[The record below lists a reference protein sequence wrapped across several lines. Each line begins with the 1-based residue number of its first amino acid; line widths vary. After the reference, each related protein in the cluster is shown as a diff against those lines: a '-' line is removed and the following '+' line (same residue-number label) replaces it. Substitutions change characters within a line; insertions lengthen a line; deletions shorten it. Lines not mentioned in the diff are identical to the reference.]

1 MTGTICAYHG
11 AITFLTFN
19 IKENQL
25 ICSAG
30 VALSNYWEQPP
41 NQIDVSFQ
49 SVSMT
54 FNSLTNSVKAQ
65 PSWIFS
71 SSSLDY
77 RLEWE
82 LKHIIHTYPY
92 NDGYM
97 YIWWEYV
104 SVTFPPLFIMTYS
117 HLVGIWRVGI
127 CWVTKPGSRPSLCQR
142 LWSFQPRS
150 VLSVHLFLPKI
161 SGFDGRI
168 LSSSFKL
175 FFGNDKEKTTM
186 TMTTMKTIITTTKD
200 NNKNNNYNGNEYND
214 SNDSK

>member
-1 MTGTICAYHG
+1 MQRSFLLEGNLPTDRFELLRHTTNTHCTHVTGTICAYHG
-11 AITFLTFN
+11 TITFLTFN

-54 FNSLTNSVKAQ
+54 FDSLTNSVKAR

-127 CWVTKPGSRPSLCQR
+127 CWVTM
-142 LWSFQPRS
+142 
-150 VLSVHLFLPKI
+150 
-161 SGFDGRI
+161 
-168 LSSSFKL
+168 
-175 FFGNDKEKTTM
+175 TTIMMM
-186 TMTTMKTIITTTKD
+186 TMMMI
-200 NNKNNNYNGNEYND
+200 
-214 SNDSK
+214 

>member
-1 MTGTICAYHG
+1 
-11 AITFLTFN
+11 
-19 IKENQL
+19 
-25 ICSAG
+25 
-30 VALSNYWEQPP
+30 
-41 NQIDVSFQ
+41 
-49 SVSMT
+49 MT

-127 CWVTKPGSRPSLCQR
+127 CWVTMMMTMRATSSSNVGQWLKCPA
-142 LWSFQPRS
+142 
-150 VLSVHLFLPKI
+150 
-161 SGFDGRI
+161 RI
-168 LSSSFKL
+168 LS
-175 FFGNDKEKTTM
+175 TAPAVM
-186 TMTTMKTIITTTKD
+186 I
-200 NNKNNNYNGNEYND
+200 D
-214 SNDSK
+214 SNEQTSGFRHHHHRHHYCHCYIQLWWLCLVHSTFLNSVALSQSIHRRLWQWRNCCALLLTCIVMIGLYDRNWRGKGLKNVS

>member
-1 MTGTICAYHG
+1 MQRSFLLEGNLPTDRFELRHTTNTHCTHVTGTICAYHG

-41 NQIDVSFQ
+41 NQIDVSFR

-54 FNSLTNSVKAQ
+54 FNSLTNSVKAR

-97 YIWWEYV
+97 YIWWICIYGGNMSVSHSHPYSLWHIPTWWEY
-104 SVTFPPLFIMTYS
+104 
-117 HLVGIWRVGI
+117 
-127 CWVTKPGSRPSLCQR
+127 
-142 LWSFQPRS
+142 
-150 VLSVHLFLPKI
+150 
-161 SGFDGRI
+161 DGWE
-168 LSSSFKL
+168 FA
-175 FFGNDKEKTTM
+175 G
-186 TMTTMKTIITTTKD
+186 
-200 NNKNNNYNGNEYND
+200 
-214 SNDSK
+214 

>member
-1 MTGTICAYHG
+1 MQRSFLLEGNLPTDRFELRHTTNTHCTHVTGTICAYHG

-41 NQIDVSFQ
+41 NQIDVSFR

-54 FNSLTNSVKAQ
+54 FNSLTNSVKAR

-117 HLVGIWRVGI
+117 HLAGIWRVGI
-127 CWVTKPGSRPSLCQR
+127 CWVTK
-142 LWSFQPRS
+142 
-150 VLSVHLFLPKI
+150 
-161 SGFDGRI
+161 
-168 LSSSFKL
+168 
-175 FFGNDKEKTTM
+175 
-186 TMTTMKTIITTTKD
+186 
-200 NNKNNNYNGNEYND
+200 NYYHHCFEYHWD
-214 SNDSK
+214 

>member
-54 FNSLTNSVKAQ
+54 FNSLTNSVKAR

-127 CWVTKPGSRPSLCQR
+127 CWVTTGWIAAVNDDHHDHYWGNTQYN
-142 LWSFQPRS
+142 
-150 VLSVHLFLPKI
+150 KI
-161 SGFDGRI
+161 FPDYQQIWGFKI
-168 LSSSFKL
+168 
-175 FFGNDKEKTTM
+175 
-186 TMTTMKTIITTTKD
+186 
-200 NNKNNNYNGNEYND
+200 
-214 SNDSK
+214 

>member
-1 MTGTICAYHG
+1 MQRSFLLEGNLPTDRFELRHTTNTHCTHVTGTICAYHG

-54 FNSLTNSVKAQ
+54 FNSLTNSVKAR

-82 LKHIIHTYPY
+82 LKHVIHSYPY

-127 CWVTKPGSRPSLCQR
+127 CWVTIWIGNMSSHFIEQHQIQLHK
-142 LWSFQPRS
+142 FS
-150 VLSVHLFLPKI
+150 VLNL
-161 SGFDGRI
+161 
-168 LSSSFKL
+168 
-175 FFGNDKEKTTM
+175 GNAM
-186 TMTTMKTIITTTKD
+186 CMKFEA
-200 NNKNNNYNGNEYND
+200 NY
-214 SNDSK
+214 